1 MIRSGAPAPAQ
12 RGGTSSLPSNIRDNI
27 LHRLMLSTQAG
38 SVSNGSGRADQRSRE
53 EMQQYIGR
61 NFPSH
66 AFQTPQVNND
76 VMDLWPNVSGADNFP
91 SPISG
96 NTYGYGPGS
105 GASTMYLPN
114 LLNLPPLPPVYL
126 RCPECGI
133 CKMSSEEM
141 EVHIK
146 VEHLHW
152 SPFQCTECYA
162 ERSTDFQLREHIHST
177 HRKNYEHKYIY
188 AYHDN
193 PTAKRLLQLMMDRC
207 LMNARRAQPPPLVS
221 NSQSSPTGATTAT
234 LPPPHFHAA
243 TFPVNNMRER
253 LITHTNDSDRR
264 STASLSP
271 TCEVGVES
279 VVRNINTLTNGRDHI
294 SVNQQLQRSELTPT
308 ATVGATATAISKK
321 RPASDNTMSWNTNT
335 DAVLSAI
342 RVATNENV
350 DEQEVG
356 VEGSG
361 TEDGGIG
368 VGGEMDDEFSSSIAS
383 GVRDVKSAFDIAMEE
398 STTDQSDEAL
408 LAATV
413 VDSGQDATD
422 ILGNVA
428 EIFSAGDIAI
438 PWKRRNRGGSSNVH
452 ENSNATDYITRNERP
467 KATKSSLAKRRM
479 MGICKCKQLITAGA
493 RQMHIF
499 YHMAKDRQLF
509 RFRCK
514 YPACQVQ
521 HYRKD
526 QMENHQ
532 SKVHGAINPMLIED
546 RTAELFKISQEVSL
560 DLLGTTGNKP
570 GPTAARAQMIYD
582 QMMAAQAR
590 NPRNSRRKKR
600 AAERALAVAAAR
612 AVATARVAVATAALN
627 AQRMAAIQETNRCGT
642 AEQSQQSQQQQH
654 HLPSVPSTSREI
666 SSIEQTDDQQLHC
679 QKCHKLLHNKIRG
692 FHVLWH
698 MSKDLGINRYICKF
712 CDFGHDRKQAVLSHG
727 RREHGTEDCC
737 EDHVEEYSDEVKAMT
752 EQCFGS
758 QPTSSHDSR
767 IQCKLPDQAANDE
780 GMIAE
785 TMMNA
790 NTTPTTTIS
799 EEIMNSAA
807 YDADEYD
814 TKASSAM
821 HISDSS
827 QFASHHSET
836 SAIMAVSRSFASTS
850 SSSSYRDR
858 MRKARNRRFGVR
870 KPPSKLKRK
879 EMAKLREISM
889 RLGGAQYFK
898 KRFNEAA
905 HCQKCGL
912 LTTSRLSD
920 HAYKHLDVQLF
931 LCPQCD
937 IGNQSRDLVVKH
949 IRDVHSSQ
957 EHPIDE
963 RWKYR
968 VEIKEIIRECYPAY
982 FIDAPIPT
990 AADIEKLYEAIAF
1003 VSIAQSQTSLGHFNA
1018 PLRHGVDHDLVARF
1032 FIFSRK
1038 QSLSSGRF
1046 FDVLGSTDDDQPE
1059 SVDATLERGFGREV
1073 GDGDSDDER
1082 QEEGLEAEQDA
1093 QSYTEGGDYGVD
1105 GTMLCEAD
1113 HAQERFVMESDDQS
1127 VDSDTSGDDA
1137 IVEENGHDEVERF
1150 AGASS
1155 GQSSIT
1161 GLPLLENEDVLGS
1174 GAIVVKNEPD
1184 NHSDITGE
1192 AEIKHV
1198 MEEDE
1203 DEEEEM

>member
-1 MIRSGAPAPAQ
+1 LDDHSKKTKASADFRTVFLFISA
-12 RGGTSSLPSNIRDNI
+12 GG
-27 LHRLMLSTQAG
+27 
-38 SVSNGSGRADQRSRE
+38 VSNGRAEQRSRE

-61 NFPSH
+61 DFPSH
-66 AFQTPQVNND
+66 AFQTTQVNND
-76 VMDLWPNVSGADNFP
+76 GLDLWPNVSGADNFP
-91 SPISG
+91 SSISG
-96 NTYGYGPGS
+96 NTYGYGPGP

-162 ERSTDFQLREHIHST
+162 ERSTDFQLREHVHST

-207 LMNARRAQPPPLVS
+207 LMNARRAQPPPLVGS
-221 NSQSSPTGATTAT
+221 SQPSPTVTAATT
-234 LPPPHFHAA
+234 LPPHFHAA
-243 TFPVNNMRER
+243 TFPVNNVRER
-253 LITHTNDSDRR
+253 LITHTNDLDRR

-271 TCEVGVES
+271 TCEGGIES
-279 VVRNINTLTNGRDHI
+279 PMRNISALTNGRDHI
-294 SVNQQLQRSELTPT
+294 SVNQQLQRSGFTPA

-321 RPASDNTMSWNTNT
+321 RTTSDNTMSWNTNT

-342 RVATNENV
+342 RVATNENA
-350 DEQEVG
+350 DEQEGG

-361 TEDGGIG
+361 AEDGGIG
-368 VGGEMDDEFSSSIAS
+368 IGGEMDDEFNHE
-383 GVRDVKSAFDIAMEE
+383 VKSTFDVAMEE
-398 STTDQSDEAL
+398 STIEQSDEAL
-408 LAATV
+408 LTATAI
-413 VDSGQDATD
+413 DGGQDATD

-438 PWKRRNRGGSSNVH
+438 PWKRRNRGGNNNVH
-452 ENSNATDYITRNERP
+452 DSDNITDCNIRNERP

-514 YPACQVQ
+514 YPGCQVQ

-627 AQRMAAIQETNRCGT
+627 AQRMAAIQEANRCST
-642 AEQSQQSQQQQH
+642 TEQSQLLEQQY
-654 HLPSVPSTSREI
+654 LPSVPSTSREI

-712 CDFGHDRKQAVLSHG
+712 CDFGHDRKQAVVSHG

-752 EQCFGS
+752 EQCFGL
-758 QPTSSHDSR
+758 QPTSSHDSNV
-767 IQCKLPDQAANDE
+767 QCKLSDQTVNNE
-780 GMIAE
+780 EMIAE
-785 TMMNA
+785 SVTNA
-790 NTTPTTTIS
+790 NITNTTTIS
-799 EEIMNSAA
+799 EEIRNSTVYA
-807 YDADEYD
+807 ADEYD
-814 TKASSAM
+814 AKSSSAL
-821 HISDSS
+821 HITDSS
-827 QFASHHSET
+827 QFPPRQSET
-836 SAIMAVSRSFASTS
+836 SSIVAVSRSFASTS
-850 SSSSYRDR
+850 SSSSCRDR
-858 MRKARNRRFGVR
+858 MRKARNRRFGMR

-990 AADIEKLYEAIAF
+990 AADIEKLYVAIAF
-1003 VSIAQSQTSLGHFNA
+1003 VSKNFNTSKKALV
-1018 PLRHGVDHDLVARF
+1018 PLAHWRIKITR
-1032 FIFSRK
+1032 RK

-1046 FDVLGSTDDDQPE
+1046 FDVLGSTEDDQQE
-1059 SVDATLERGFGREV
+1059 SVDASLERDFGGEA

-1082 QEEGLEAEQDA
+1082 QEEGLEQEQDA

-1105 GTMLCEAD
+1105 DNMLCEAD
-1113 HAQERFVMESDDQS
+1113 HAQERFVMENDGDQS

-1137 IVEENGHDEVERF
+1137 IIEENGHDEAERF

-1161 GLPLLENEDVLGS
+1161 GLPLLENEDVLGA
-1174 GAIVVKNEPD
+1174 GILVKNEPD
-1184 NHSDITGE
+1184 IHSDLTGE
-1192 AEIKHV
+1192 AEIAHIV
-1198 MEEDE
+1198 EEEEDE
-1203 DEEEEM
+1203 GEEEM

>member
-1 MIRSGAPAPAQ
+1 MIRSGAPTPAQ
-12 RGGTSSLPSNIRDNI
+12 RGGTSSLPSNVRDSI
-27 LHRLMLSTQAG
+27 MHRLMLSTQTAAAG
-38 SVSNGSGRADQRSRE
+38 SVPNGSGRAEQRSRE

-66 AFQTPQVNND
+66 SFQTSPVNSD
-76 VMDLWPNVSGADNFP
+76 VLDLWPNVSGTDSFS
-91 SPISG
+91 SPLSS
-96 NTYGYGPGS
+96 NTYAYGLGP

-114 LLNLPPLPPVYL
+114 LLNLPPLPPMYL

-162 ERSTDFQLREHIHST
+162 ERSTDFQLREHVHST

-207 LMNARRAQPPPLVS
+207 LMSARRAQPPSMVS
-221 NSQSSPTGATTAT
+221 SSQPSPSVTTVTT
-234 LPPPHFHAA
+234 LPPPHFHGT
-243 TFPVNNMRER
+243 TFPMNNMRER
-253 LITHTNDSDRR
+253 LVTHANDLDRR

-271 TCEVGVES
+271 SREGVES
-279 VVRNINTLTNGRDHI
+279 PIRNIGALTNGRDHI
-294 SVNQQLQRSELTPT
+294 PVNQQRSGFPPT
-308 ATVGATATAISKK
+308 TTVGATATAISKK
-321 RPASDNTMSWNTNT
+321 RPTSSDNTMSWNTNT

-342 RVATNENV
+342 RVATHENG
-350 DEQEVG
+350 DEQDG
-356 VEGSG
+356 TVEGSG
-361 TEDGGIG
+361 TEDGGVVI
-368 VGGEMDDEFSSSIAS
+368 GGEMDDDFNNSITS
-383 GVRDVKSAFDIAMEE
+383 GIRDVKNAFDVGMEE
-398 STTDQSDEAL
+398 STVEQSDEAL
-408 LAATV
+408 LAGTV
-413 VDSGQDATD
+413 DGGQDATD

-438 PWKRRNRGGSSNVH
+438 PWKRRNRGGSSGHDNG
-452 ENSNATDYITRNERP
+452 NITDCSARSERP

-514 YPACQVQ
+514 YPGCQVQ

-560 DLLGTTGNKP
+560 DLLGTIGNKP

-627 AQRMAAIQETNRCGT
+627 AQRMAAMQETNRCSI
-642 AEQSQQSQQQQH
+642 ADQPQQQQH
-654 HLPSVPSTSREI
+654 LIPSVPSTSREI
-666 SSIEQTDDQQLHC
+666 TSIEQSDEQQLHC

-712 CDFGHDRKQAVLSHG
+712 CDFGHDRKQAVVSHG

-737 EDHVEEYSDEVKAMT
+737 EDRVEEYSDEVKAMT
-752 EQCFGS
+752 EQCFGLQS
-758 QPTSSHDSR
+758 TSSYDSR
-767 IQCKLPDQAANDE
+767 AQCKANFLTILINSSEQTISDE
-780 GMIAE
+780 GIIAE
-785 TMMNA
+785 SMIIDNSTA
-790 NTTPTTTIS
+790 TTIS
-799 EEIMNSAA
+799 EEIASATTF
-807 YDADEYD
+807 DVDEYD
-814 TKASSAM
+814 MKTSSASNVSDFSQLPSS
-821 HISDSS
+821 HSDSMITS
-827 QFASHHSET
+827 IPRSHL
-836 SAIMAVSRSFASTS
+836 STS

-858 MRKARNRRFGVR
+858 MRKARNRRFGMR

-990 AADIEKLYEAIAF
+990 AADIEKL
-1003 VSIAQSQTSLGHFNA
+1003 
-1018 PLRHGVDHDLVARF
+1018 
-1032 FIFSRK
+1032 K

-1046 FDVLGSTDDDQPE
+1046 FDVLGSTDDDQSE
-1059 SVDATLERGFGREV
+1059 NVDAALERDYVGEA

-1082 QEEGLEAEQDA
+1082 QGEGLEPEQDA
-1093 QSYTEGGDYGVD
+1093 QLFTEGGDYGVD
-1105 GTMLCEAD
+1105 DTMLCEAD
-1113 HAQERFVMESDDQS
+1113 HAQERFVMENDGDQS
-1127 VDSDTSGDDA
+1127 VDSETSGDDA
-1137 IVEENGHDEVERF
+1137 MIEENGHDEVERF

-1161 GLPLLENEDVLGS
+1161 GLPLLENEDVMGS
-1174 GAIVVKNEPD
+1174 GGILVKNEPD
-1184 NHSDITGE
+1184 NHSDLTGE
-1192 AEIKHV
+1192 AEITHIV
-1198 MEEDE
+1198 
-1203 DEEEEM
+1203 EEEEEEGEEEM

>member
-1 MIRSGAPAPAQ
+1 MIRSGAPAQTQ
-12 RGGTSSLPSNIRDNI
+12 RSSGGGGTSSLQSNVRDSVM
-27 LHRLMLSTQAG
+27 HRLMLSTQAPG
-38 SVSNGSGRADQRSRE
+38 GISNGSGRVEQRSRE

-66 AFQTPQVNND
+66 AFQQPQVNSE
-76 VMDLWPNVSGADNFP
+76 MDLWPNVSGADNF
-91 SPISG
+91 SISNSG
-96 NTYGYGPGS
+96 NTYAYGPAP
-105 GASTMYLPN
+105 GAPIIYLPN
-114 LLNLPPLPPVYL
+114 LLSLPPLPPVYL

-162 ERSTDFQLREHIHST
+162 ERSTDFQLREHVHST

-207 LMNARRAQPPPLVS
+207 LMNARRAQPPSLIS
-221 NSQSSPTGATTAT
+221 NSQPSPTVTTTTT
-234 LPPPHFHAA
+234 LPPSHFHST

-253 LITHTNDSDRR
+253 LITHTSDLDRR
-264 STASLSP
+264 STTSLSP
-271 TCEVGVES
+271 PHETNAES
-279 VVRNINTLTNGRDHI
+279 PVLNINTLTNGRDRI
-294 SVNQQLQRSELTPT
+294 SVNQQLQRSGLTPT

-321 RPASDNTMSWNTNT
+321 RPTSDNTMSWNTNT

-342 RVATNENV
+342 RVATHENA
-350 DEQEVG
+350 DEQDG
-356 VEGSG
+356 CLEGTG

-368 VGGEMDDEFSSSIAS
+368 VGGELDDEFSTSITS
-383 GVRDVKSAFDIAMEE
+383 GMHDIKSAFDVTMDE
-398 STTDQSDEAL
+398 STAEQSDEAL
-408 LAATV
+408 LAATTI
-413 VDSGQDATD
+413 DGGQDATD

-428 EIFSAGDIAI
+428 EIFSAGDISI
-438 PWKRRNRGGSSNVH
+438 PWKRRNRGGNSSIHDNG
-452 ENSNATDYITRNERP
+452 NITDSSTRNERP

-627 AQRMAAIQETNRCGT
+627 AQRMVAVQENQCNTI
-642 AEQSQQSQQQQH
+642 EQQSQQQQQQH
-654 HLPSVPSTSREI
+654 FLPSVPSTSQEI
-666 SSIEQTDDQQLHC
+666 SSLEQTDDQQLHC

-712 CDFGHDRKQAVLSHG
+712 CDFGHDRKQAVVCHG

-737 EDHVEEYSDEVKAMT
+737 EDRVEEYSDEVKAMT
-752 EQCFGS
+752 EQCFGL
-758 QPTSSHDSR
+758 QPTSLHDSR
-767 IQCKLPDQAANDE
+767 IQCKLSDQAVNDE
-780 GMIAE
+780 GLVAESIA
-785 TMMNA
+785 ND
-790 NTTPTTTIS
+790 NTVCVSVIS
-799 EEIMNSAA
+799 DGISNSAT
-807 YDADEYD
+807 YGVDEYD
-814 TKASSAM
+814 AKASSTL
-821 HISDSS
+821 HDIESS
-827 QFASHHSET
+827 QLMLDQSE
-836 SAIMAVSRSFASTS
+836 SSPIISRSFSST
-850 SSSSYRDR
+850 SSYRDR
-858 MRKARNRRFGVR
+858 MRKARNRRFGIR

-949 IRDVHSSQ
+949 IRDMHSSQ

-990 AADIEKLYEAIAF
+990 AADIEKL
-1003 VSIAQSQTSLGHFNA
+1003 
-1018 PLRHGVDHDLVARF
+1018 
-1032 FIFSRK
+1032 K

-1059 SVDATLERGFGREV
+1059 NVDATLERDFVGET

-1082 QEEGLEAEQDA
+1082 QVESLEPEQDA

-1105 GTMLCEAD
+1105 DSILCDAD
-1113 HAQERFVMESDDQS
+1113 QAQERFVMENDGDQS

-1137 IVEENGHDEVERF
+1137 MIEENGQDEVERF

-1174 GAIVVKNEPD
+1174 GGILVKNEPD
-1184 NHSDITGE
+1184 NHSDLTGE
-1192 AEIKHV
+1192 AEITHIV
-1198 MEEDE
+1198 EEEEDE
-1203 DEEEEM
+1203 GEEEM

>member
-12 RGGTSSLPSNIRDNI
+12 RGGTSSLPSNVRDSI
-27 LHRLMLSTQAG
+27 MHRLMLSTQAG
-38 SVSNGSGRADQRSRE
+38 SVSNGSGRAEQRSRE
-53 EMQQYIGR
+53 DMQQYIGR

-96 NTYGYGPGS
+96 NTYGYGPGP

-193 PTAKRLLQLMMDRC
+193 PTAKRLLQMMMDRC

-221 NSQSSPTGATTAT
+221 NSQPSPTVTTAT
-234 LPPPHFHAA
+234 TLPPAHFHAS
-243 TFPVNNMRER
+243 TFPVNNVRER
-253 LITHTNDSDRR
+253 LITHTNDLDRR

-271 TCEVGVES
+271 TCEAGVES
-279 VVRNINTLTNGRDHI
+279 SVRNINTLTNGRDHI
-294 SVNQQLQRSELTPT
+294 SMNQQLQRSGFTPT
-308 ATVGATATAISKK
+308 AIVGATATAISKK

-342 RVATNENV
+342 RVATNENA
-350 DEQEVG
+350 DEQEVS

-368 VGGEMDDEFSSSIAS
+368 VGGEMDNEFNNSITS
-383 GVRDVKSAFDIAMEE
+383 GIRDVKSAFDVAMEE
-398 STTDQSDEAL
+398 STAEQSDEAL
-408 LAATV
+408 LASTAID
-413 VDSGQDATD
+413 VDGGQDATD

-438 PWKRRNRGGSSNVH
+438 PWKRRNRGGSSNIH
-452 ENSNATDYITRNERP
+452 DNGDTSDCNTRNERP

-532 SKVHGAINPMLIED
+532 SKVHGAINPLLIED

-627 AQRMAAIQETNRCGT
+627 AQRMAAIEEANRCST
-642 AEQSQQSQQQQH
+642 VEQSQQQH
-654 HLPSVPSTSREI
+654 LLPSVPSTSREI

-712 CDFGHDRKQAVLSHG
+712 CDFGHDRKQAVVSHG

-737 EDHVEEYSDEVKAMT
+737 EDHVEEYSDEVKTMT
-752 EQCFGS
+752 EQCFGL

-767 IQCKLPDQAANDE
+767 VQCKLSDQAVNDE
-780 GMIAE
+780 GMVSEIM
-785 TMMNA
+785 TNA
-790 NTTPTTTIS
+790 NTTPATTIS
-799 EEIMNSAA
+799 EEITNSTA
-807 YDADEYD
+807 YGVDEYD
-814 TKASSAM
+814 AKASSAL
-821 HISDSS
+821 HITDSS
-827 QFASHHSET
+827 QLAPHQSE
-836 SAIMAVSRSFASTS
+836 IMTMPRSFVSAS

-990 AADIEKLYEAIAF
+990 AADIEKL
-1003 VSIAQSQTSLGHFNA
+1003 
-1018 PLRHGVDHDLVARF
+1018 
-1032 FIFSRK
+1032 K

-1046 FDVLGSTDDDQPE
+1046 FDVLGFTDDDQPE
-1059 SVDATLERGFGREV
+1059 SVDVTLERDFGREA

-1082 QEEGLEAEQDA
+1082 QEEGLEPEQDA
-1093 QSYTEGGDYGVD
+1093 QSYAEGGDYGVD
-1105 GTMLCEAD
+1105 DTMLCEAD
-1113 HAQERFVMESDDQS
+1113 HAQERFVMENDGDQS

-1137 IVEENGHDEVERF
+1137 IIEENGHDETERF

-1161 GLPLLENEDVLGS
+1161 GLPLLENDVLGS
-1174 GAIVVKNEPD
+1174 GGILVKNELD
-1184 NHSDITGE
+1184 NHSDLTRE
-1192 AEIKHV
+1192 AEITHIV
-1198 MEEDE
+1198 EEEEDE
-1203 DEEEEM
+1203 GEEEM

>member
-12 RGGTSSLPSNIRDNI
+12 RGGTSSLPSNVRDSI
-27 LHRLMLSTQAG
+27 MHRLMLSTQAG
-38 SVSNGSGRADQRSRE
+38 SVPNGSGRAEQRSRE

-66 AFQTPQVNND
+66 SFQAPQVNSD
-76 VMDLWPNVSGADNFP
+76 VMDLWSSASGADNFP
-91 SPISG
+91 PPISG
-96 NTYGYGPGS
+96 NTYGYGPGP
-105 GASTMYLPN
+105 GTPTMYLPN
-114 LLNLPPLPPVYL
+114 LLSLPPLPPVYL

-162 ERSTDFQLREHIHST
+162 ERSTDFQLREHVHST
-177 HRKNYEHKYIY
+177 HRKNYDHKFIY

-207 LMNARRAQPPPLVS
+207 LMNARRAQPPSLVS
-221 NSQSSPTGATTAT
+221 NSQPSPTATTGTT
-234 LPPPHFHAA
+234 LPSAHFHAA
-243 TFPVNNMRER
+243 TFP
-253 LITHTNDSDRR
+253 DRR

-271 TCEVGVES
+271 SREAGVES
-279 VVRNINTLTNGRDHI
+279 PMRNVNTLTNGRDHI
-294 SVNQQLQRSELTPT
+294 SMNQQLQRSGLTPT
-308 ATVGATATAISKK
+308 GAVGATATAISRK

-342 RVATNENV
+342 RVATHENA
-350 DEQEVG
+350 DEQEGCIEG
-356 VEGSG
+356 VSA
-361 TEDGGIG
+361 EDGGIG
-368 VGGEMDDEFSSSIAS
+368 VGGELDDEFAS
-383 GVRDVKSAFDIAMEE
+383 GIRDVKNAFDVTMEE
-398 STTDQSDEAL
+398 STAEQSDEAL
-408 LAATV
+408 LTAAAA
-413 VDSGQDATD
+413 DGGQDATD

-438 PWKRRNRGGSSNVH
+438 PWKRRNRGGSSSVH
-452 ENSNATDYITRNERP
+452 DNNNITDCSTRNERP

-627 AQRMAAIQETNRCGT
+627 AQRMAAIQEANRCST
-642 AEQSQQSQQQQH
+642 AEQSQQQQH
-654 HLPSVPSTSREI
+654 FQPVPSTSQEI
-666 SSIEQTDDQQLHC
+666 SAIEQADDQQLHC

-698 MSKDLGINRYICKF
+698 MAKDLGINRYICKF
-712 CDFGHDRKQAVLSHG
+712 CDFGHDRKQAVVSHG

-752 EQCFGS
+752 EQCFGL
-758 QPTSSHDSR
+758 QPTSSQDTR
-767 IQCKLPDQAANDE
+767 VQCKQSDQAVNDE
-780 GMIAE
+780 GMVAE
-785 TMMNA
+785 SMVNTNTTAA
-790 NTTPTTTIS
+790 NTVS
-799 EEIMNSAA
+799 EEISNSAP
-807 YDADEYD
+807 YGIDEYG
-814 TKASSAM
+814 TKPSSVP
-821 HISDSS
+821 HCIESS
-827 QFASHHSET
+827 QLLLHQSE
-836 SAIMAVSRSFASTS
+836 SSPIMSRSFASTS

-858 MRKARNRRFGVR
+858 MRKARNRRFGMR

-949 IRDVHSSQ
+949 IRDMHSSQ

-990 AADIEKLYEAIAF
+990 AADIEKL
-1003 VSIAQSQTSLGHFNA
+1003 
-1018 PLRHGVDHDLVARF
+1018 
-1032 FIFSRK
+1032 K

-1059 SVDATLERGFGREV
+1059 SVDATLERDFGGEA
-1073 GDGDSDDER
+1073 GDGDSDDDR
-1082 QEEGLEAEQDA
+1082 QREGLEPEQDA

-1105 GTMLCEAD
+1105 DAILCEAD
-1113 HAQERFVMESDDQS
+1113 HAQERFIMGNDGDQS

-1137 IVEENGHDEVERF
+1137 MIEENGHDEAERF

-1174 GAIVVKNEPD
+1174 GGILVKNEPD
-1184 NHSDITGE
+1184 NHSDLTGE
-1192 AEIKHV
+1192 AEITHIV
-1198 MEEDE
+1198 EED
-1203 DEEEEM
+1203 DEGEEEM

>member
-1 MIRSGAPAPAQ
+1 MIRGGTPTATQ
-12 RGGTSSLPSNIRDNI
+12 RGSNNNSGTSSLPSNVRDNVM
-27 LHRLMLSTQAG
+27 HRLMLSTQAG
-38 SVSNGSGRADQRSRE
+38 GITNGSGRAEQRSRE

-61 NFPSH
+61 NFPAH
-66 AFQTPQVNND
+66 TFQTPQVNSD
-76 VMDLWPNVSGADNFP
+76 VMDLWPNVSGTENF
-91 SPISG
+91 SSAISG
-96 NTYGYGPGS
+96 NTYGYGPGP
-105 GASTMYLPN
+105 GASAMYLPN

-162 ERSTDFQLREHIHST
+162 ERSTDFQLREHVHST
-177 HRKNYEHKYIY
+177 HRKNYDHKYIY

-207 LMNARRAQPPPLVS
+207 LMNARRAQPPALVN
-221 NSQSSPTGATTAT
+221 NSQPSPTVTTAT
-234 LPPPHFHAA
+234 TLPPSHFHGA
-243 TFPVNNMRER
+243 TFPVNNVRER
-253 LITHTNDSDRR
+253 LITHTNDLDGG

-271 TCEVGVES
+271 QHDAVVENS
-279 VVRNINTLTNGRDHI
+279 MRNINTLTNGRDHI
-294 SVNQQLQRSELTPT
+294 SVNQQLQRSGLTPT
-308 ATVGATATAISKK
+308 ATVGATATAISRK
-321 RPASDNTMSWNTNT
+321 RPASDNTISWNTNT

-342 RVATNENV
+342 RVATHENG
-350 DEQEVG
+350 DEQEG
-356 VEGSG
+356 GIEGSG
-361 TEDGGIG
+361 VEDGVIG
-368 VGGEMDDEFSSSIAS
+368 VGGEIDDEFNANIAN
-383 GVRDVKSAFDIAMEE
+383 GIRDVKSAFDVAIEE
-398 STTDQSDEAL
+398 STAEQSDEAL
-408 LAATV
+408 LAATA
-413 VDSGQDATD
+413 VDGGQDATD

-438 PWKRRNRGGSSNVH
+438 PWKRRNRGSGSVH
-452 ENSNATDYITRNERP
+452 DNGNITDCSTRNERP

-514 YPACQVQ
+514 YPGCQVQ

-612 AVATARVAVATAALN
+612 AVATARVAVATAAMN
-627 AQRMAAIQETNRCGT
+627 AQRMAAIQEANRCTPG
-642 AEQSQQSQQQQH
+642 EQSQQH
-654 HLPSVPSTSREI
+654 LLPSVPSTSREV
-666 SSIEQTDDQQLHC
+666 SLIEQTDDQQLHC

-712 CDFGHDRKQAVLSHG
+712 CDFGHDRKQAVVSHG

-752 EQCFGS
+752 EQCFGLQS
-758 QPTSSHDSR
+758 ASSHDSR
-767 IQCKLPDQAANDE
+767 ISSKLSDQTNNDE
-780 GMIAE
+780 GMVIE
-785 TMMNA
+785 SMTNA
-790 NTTPTTTIS
+790 NTTPTTTVS
-799 EEIMNSAA
+799 EENTNPAI
-807 YDADEYD
+807 YDVDEYD
-814 TKASSAM
+814 LKASSAL
-821 HISDSS
+821 HITESSQLPPHQLDSS
-827 QFASHHSET
+827 PIVAL
-836 SAIMAVSRSFASTS
+836 SRSFASAS

-858 MRKARNRRFGVR
+858 MRKARNRRFGMR

-990 AADIEKLYEAIAF
+990 AADIEKL
-1003 VSIAQSQTSLGHFNA
+1003 
-1018 PLRHGVDHDLVARF
+1018 
-1032 FIFSRK
+1032 K

-1046 FDVLGSTDDDQPE
+1046 FDVLGSTDDDQQE
-1059 SVDATLERGFGREV
+1059 SVDAALERDFVGEA
-1073 GDGDSDDER
+1073 GDGDTDDER
-1082 QEEGLEAEQDA
+1082 QGEGLEAEQDA
-1093 QSYTEGGDYGVD
+1093 QSFIEGGDYGVD
-1105 GTMLCEAD
+1105 DGILCEAD
-1113 HAQERFVMESDDQS
+1113 HAQERFAMENDGDQS
-1127 VDSDTSGDDA
+1127 VDSDTSGDD
-1137 IVEENGHDEVERF
+1137 IIEENGHDEAERF

-1174 GAIVVKNEPD
+1174 GGILVKNEPD
-1184 NHSDITGE
+1184 NHSDLTGE
-1192 AEIKHV
+1192 AEIAHIV
-1198 MEEDE
+1198 EEEEDE
-1203 DEEEEM
+1203 GEEEM

>member
-1 MIRSGAPAPAQ
+1 MIRGGAPTPAQ
-12 RGGTSSLPSNIRDNI
+12 RGSGTSSLPSNVRDNI
-27 LHRLMLSTQAG
+27 MHRLMLSTQAG
-38 SVSNGSGRADQRSRE
+38 GVTNGSGRAEQRSRE

-66 AFQTPQVNND
+66 LFQAPQVNSD
-76 VMDLWPNVSGADNFP
+76 IMDLWPNVSGAENFP
-91 SPISG
+91 PPISG
-96 NTYGYGPGS
+96 STYGYGPGP

-152 SPFQCTECYA
+152 NPFQCTECYA
-162 ERSTDFQLREHIHST
+162 ERSTDFQLREHVHST
-177 HRKNYEHKYIY
+177 HRKNYDHKVEYIY

-193 PTAKRLLQLMMDRC
+193 PAAKRLLQLMMDRC
-207 LMNARRAQPPPLVS
+207 LMNARRAQPSSL
-221 NSQSSPTGATTAT
+221 NSQPSSTVTAATT
-234 LPPPHFHAA
+234 LPPSHFHAA

-253 LITHTNDSDRR
+253 LITHTNDVDRR

-271 TCEVGVES
+271 QRETVVENPM
-279 VVRNINTLTNGRDHI
+279 RNINALTNGRDHI
-294 SVNQQLQRSELTPT
+294 SVNQQLQRCGLTPT

-342 RVATNENV
+342 RVATHENA
-350 DEQEVG
+350 DEQEG
-356 VEGSG
+356 GMEGSG
-361 TEDGGIG
+361 TEDGVIG
-368 VGGEMDDEFSSSIAS
+368 VGGEIDDEFNNNIAS
-383 GVRDVKSAFDIAMEE
+383 GIRDVKSAFDVAMEE
-398 STTDQSDEAL
+398 STAEQSDEAV
-408 LAATV
+408 LAATA
-413 VDSGQDATD
+413 VDGGQDAAD

-428 EIFSAGDIAI
+428 EIFSAGEITI
-438 PWKRRNRGGSSNVH
+438 PWKRRNRGSSSIHDNGDI
-452 ENSNATDYITRNERP
+452 TDCSTRNERP
-467 KATKSSLAKRRM
+467 KATKSSFLSLAKRRM

-514 YPACQVQ
+514 YPGCQVQ

-627 AQRMAAIQETNRCGT
+627 AQRMAAIQEANRCSS
-642 AEQSQQSQQQQH
+642 AEHPQQQQH
-654 HLPSVPSTSREI
+654 LLPSVPSTSREI
-666 SSIEQTDDQQLHC
+666 SSIEQADDQQLHC

-712 CDFGHDRKQAVLSHG
+712 CDFGHDRKQTVVSHG

-752 EQCFGS
+752 EQCFGL
-758 QPTSSHDSR
+758 QPSNDSH
-767 IQCKLPDQAANDE
+767 QAVNDE
-780 GMIAE
+780 GMVAE
-785 TMMNA
+785 SMTNA

-799 EEIMNSAA
+799 EENTNPAV
-807 YDADEYD
+807 YDVDEYD
-814 TKASSAM
+814 IKTSSELHITDPSELPPQQLESTAIVAM
-821 HISDSS
+821 
-827 QFASHHSET
+827 
-836 SAIMAVSRSFASTS
+836 SRSLASTS

-949 IRDVHSSQ
+949 IRDVHNSQ

-990 AADIEKLYEAIAF
+990 AADVEKL
-1003 VSIAQSQTSLGHFNA
+1003 
-1018 PLRHGVDHDLVARF
+1018 
-1032 FIFSRK
+1032 K

-1059 SVDATLERGFGREV
+1059 SVEATLERDFVGEA

-1082 QEEGLEAEQDA
+1082 QGEGLEVEQDA
-1093 QSYTEGGDYGVD
+1093 QSFTEGGDYGVD
-1105 GTMLCEAD
+1105 DTMLCEAD
-1113 HAQERFVMESDDQS
+1113 HAQERFVMENDGDQS
-1127 VDSDTSGDDA
+1127 VDSDTSGDDVM
-1137 IVEENGHDEVERF
+1137 IEENGHDETERF

-1174 GAIVVKNEPD
+1174 GGILVKNEPD
-1184 NHSDITGE
+1184 NHSDLTGE
-1192 AEIKHV
+1192 GEITHIV
-1198 MEEDE
+1198 EEED
-1203 DEEEEM
+1203 DEGEEEM

>member
-1 MIRSGAPAPAQ
+1 MFK
-12 RGGTSSLPSNIRDNI
+12 
-27 LHRLMLSTQAG
+27 LSQ
-38 SVSNGSGRADQRSRE
+38 NR
-53 EMQQYIGR
+53 
-61 NFPSH
+61 
-66 AFQTPQVNND
+66 
-76 VMDLWPNVSGADNFP
+76 
-91 SPISG
+91 G
-96 NTYGYGPGS
+96 NTYGYGPGP

-141 EVHIK
+141 EVVHIK

-152 SPFQCTECYA
+152 NPFQCTECYA
-162 ERSTDFQLREHIHST
+162 ERSTDFQLREHVHST
-177 HRKNYEHKYIY
+177 HRKNYDHKV
-188 AYHDN
+188 D
-193 PTAKRLLQLMMDRC
+193 
-207 LMNARRAQPPPLVS
+207 
-221 NSQSSPTGATTAT
+221 
-234 LPPPHFHAA
+234 
-243 TFPVNNMRER
+243 
-253 LITHTNDSDRR
+253 
-264 STASLSP
+264 
-271 TCEVGVES
+271 
-279 VVRNINTLTNGRDHI
+279 
-294 SVNQQLQRSELTPT
+294 
-308 ATVGATATAISKK
+308 
-321 RPASDNTMSWNTNT
+321 DNTMSWNTNT

-342 RVATNENV
+342 RVATHENA
-350 DEQEVG
+350 DEQEG
-356 VEGSG
+356 GMEGSG
-361 TEDGGIG
+361 GEDGVIG
-368 VGGEMDDEFSSSIAS
+368 VGGEIDDEFNNNIAS
-383 GVRDVKSAFDIAMEE
+383 GMRDVKSAFDIAMEE
-398 STTDQSDEAL
+398 STAEQSDEAL
-408 LAATV
+408 LAATA
-413 VDSGQDATD
+413 VDGGQDAAD

-438 PWKRRNRGGSSNVH
+438 PWKRRNRGSSSVH
-452 ENSNATDYITRNERP
+452 DNGNITDCNTRNERP

-514 YPACQVQ
+514 YSGCQVQ

-627 AQRMAAIQETNRCGT
+627 AQRMAAIQEANRCSS
-642 AEQSQQSQQQQH
+642 AEHPQQQQH
-654 HLPSVPSTSREI
+654 LLPSVPSTSREI
-666 SSIEQTDDQQLHC
+666 SSIEQADDQQLHC

-712 CDFGHDRKQAVLSHG
+712 CDFGHDRKQTVVSHG

-752 EQCFGS
+752 EQCFGL
-758 QPTSSHDSR
+758 QPASSNDSH
-767 IQCKLPDQAANDE
+767 QAVNDE
-780 GMIAE
+780 GMVAE
-785 TMMNA
+785 SMTNA

-799 EEIMNSAA
+799 EENTNPAV
-807 YDADEYD
+807 YDVDEYD
-814 TKASSAM
+814 IKTSSAL
-821 HISDSS
+821 HITDP
-827 QFASHHSET
+827 SELPPHQLES
-836 SAIMAVSRSFASTS
+836 SAIVAISRSLAST
-850 SSSSYRDR
+850 SSSYRDR

-990 AADIEKLYEAIAF
+990 AADVEKL
-1003 VSIAQSQTSLGHFNA
+1003 
-1018 PLRHGVDHDLVARF
+1018 
-1032 FIFSRK
+1032 K

-1059 SVDATLERGFGREV
+1059 SVEATLERDFVGEA

-1082 QEEGLEAEQDA
+1082 QGEGLEVEQDA
-1093 QSYTEGGDYGVD
+1093 QSFTEGGDYGVD
-1105 GTMLCEAD
+1105 DTILCEAD
-1113 HAQERFVMESDDQS
+1113 HAQERFVMENDGDQS
-1127 VDSDTSGDDA
+1127 VDSDTSGDDVM
-1137 IVEENGHDEVERF
+1137 IEENGHDEAERF

-1174 GAIVVKNEPD
+1174 GGILVKNEPD
-1184 NHSDITGE
+1184 LTGE
-1192 AEIKHV
+1192 NKRF
-1198 MEEDE
+1198 DE
-1203 DEEEEM
+1203 HRFSLIVIVLIHYVLIITHGKCSTKKKKN